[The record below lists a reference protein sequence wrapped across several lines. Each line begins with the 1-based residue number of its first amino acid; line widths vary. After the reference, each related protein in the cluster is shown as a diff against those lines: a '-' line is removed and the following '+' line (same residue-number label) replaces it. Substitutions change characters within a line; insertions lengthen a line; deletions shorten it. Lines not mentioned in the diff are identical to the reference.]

1 MAFAVIAIMLV
12 ATSAAF
18 ADAANQVSSKNRFKN
33 EIKTDDENRIKTD
46 DNSNRVKIEVRH
58 ETKTEVNGLN
68 RVKLQQQPNEKNI
81 DPGVIPENWL
91 FNRHR
96 FVGKG
101 VALPLNNSDN
111 ESVKYVKLT
120 ITAKKGPY
128 IMAPCT
134 DQGCPVPDIEIRG
147 KLNLQGDVLDVRNVT
162 FGNETVSGQ
171 LYRNGTLVGSFNL
184 AKSGWFNVW
193 HGTLN
198 VDGNSYNLFIVK
210 TKQFN
215 WKWQWPAMISPA
227 EIEEE

>member
-1 MAFAVIAIMLV
+1 MKKQMAFAVIAIMLV

-18 ADAANQVSSKNRFKN
+18 ADAANQGPSKNKFKTEIRN
-33 EIKTDDENRIKTD
+33 EIKED
-46 DNSNRVKIEVRH
+46 
-58 ETKTEVNGLN
+58 GLN
-68 RVKLQQQPNEKNI
+68 NNVKTKVKLQQDKNLEPP
-81 DPGVIPENWL
+81 PGVIPENWL